1 MSKYKALYL
10 SLCTIGLSLGAGAT
24 NAVESKSFID
34 SQVWGKPFQ
43 QVSQVAC
50 HNCYEEQYSPSI
62 YQALSSVRTLEIDF
76 YDDRNFS
83 FGAFANHWFV
93 RHGLTGGNH
102 SNCSGAGN
110 LEACLND
117 VRRWSND
124 NPDHFPI
131 TIILDKKQG
140 FSDEGDGR
148 EPHDLD
154 NLVSNIFGSKL
165 YTLSQLKQFTG
176 RGGSLRDAVAQSGWP
191 TASALAGKVILVLNG
206 SANEWLSEYANARRD
221 NAKIFISPATNGQN
235 DITGTV
241 SGMNGVASGYV
252 VMNNM
257 SSSNRK
263 WSRKVVEQNHIG
275 RVWGNDGQSFDQQ
288 LANGSNISAYY
299 DYTSNKDTDSYRV
312 RPFASSK
319 AATMFVGYSGDDLE
333 GNIVCSFDISGS
345 QTINFKSKDICENDE
360 IRSVSLLNMSTGKQV
375 ELYDSP
381 DRSTNDDYIR
391 IYSRQNNMGWVD
403 IGDLEK
409 SQYNSKVNV
418 TFYRDNGLSGKVSS
432 IKVN

>member
-1 MSKYKALYL
+1 MSKYKALCL
-10 SLCTIGLSLGAGAT
+10 SLFTAGLSIGANTA

-34 SQVWGKPFQ
+34 SQVWSKPFQ
-43 QVSQVAC
+43 QISQVAC

-76 YDDRNFS
+76 YDDRDLT

-102 SNCSGAGN
+102 SNCSGEGD

-117 VRRWSND
+117 VRRWSDD
-124 NPDHFPI
+124 NPDHFPV

-140 FSDEGDGR
+140 FSDGGHGR

-154 NLVSNIFGSKL
+154 NLVNNVFGSKL
-165 YTLSQLKQFTG
+165 YTPSMLKQFTG

-191 TASALAGKVILVLNG
+191 TASSLSGKIVLVLNG
-206 SANEWLSEYANARRD
+206 TANEWLNEYANARRD

-241 SGMNGVASGYV
+241 SGMNGTASGYV

-257 SSSNRK
+257 SSSDRR

-299 DYTSNKDTDSYRV
+299 NYGGQRDTDGYRV

-319 AATMFVGYSGDDLE
+319 AATMFVGYSGDDLD
-333 GNIVCSFDISGS
+333 GNIVCSFDISHA
-345 QTINFKSKDICENDE
+345 QTINFKDRDICENDE
-360 IRSVSLLNMSTGKQV
+360 IRSVSLLNMRTGKQV

-381 DRSTNDDYIR
+381 SRSTNDDYIT
-391 IYSRQNNMGWVD
+391 IYSRQNNQGWVD
-403 IGDLEK
+403 IDDLER

-418 TFYRDNGLSGKVSS
+418 TFYDDNGLSGKVSS